1 MNNIVLKNVIK
12 RIYFVFIF
20 LIICCYY
27 LVISDLVGMIIV
39 ECMYYKYCF
48 KKFFFIV
55 YSLGICCL
63 GDVGLVLIWLEVC
76 MLSIF

>member
-12 RIYFVFIF
+12 KNIFCIYIF
-20 LIICCYY
+20 NNSYF

>member
-1 MNNIVLKNVIK
+1 MNNIVLKIVIK
-12 RIYFVFIF
+12 KNIFCIYIF
-20 LIICCYY
+20 NNSYF